1 MRADHMRADRL
12 REDDLC
18 EDFIPVFIS
27 HIRRAL
33 RELLFYY
40 AEWQEASS
48 IIVNYNTTHVKEFEE
63 QCWQCSNKMT
73 KKNIISRGKITT
85 SERLFERSSFSEIN
99 DNRRSY
105 ERIVAVRS

>member
-1 MRADHMRADRL
+1 MRADHMRTDRL

-18 EDFIPVFIS
+18 EDFIPAFIS

-33 RELLFYY
+33 RKFYFITRNGKKPR
-40 AEWQEASS
+40 QLSS
-48 IIVNYNTTHVKEFEE
+48 ITIQHVKEFEE
-63 QCWQCSNKMT
+63 QRWECSNKMT

-85 SERLFERSSFSEIN
+85 SEKLFERSSFSEIS

-105 ERIVAVRS
+105 ERIVVVRS